1 MICSWDLDL
10 DLRPGRSASNGIAST
25 SSSHAAS
32 GNTNA
37 TAFGRQVQ
45 AHTHWV
51 NDIVLTQNRTAL
63 VSASSDATVR
73 VWRPHSESTDLP
85 ASIGKHNDYVKCL
98 ASPGDHADWVVSGGL
113 DHAIYMWD
121 LNGGG
126 EKLKINTGQEERIPK
141 GSVYSLSAKGSILAS
156 GGPESVVKVWDP
168 KSGKLITKF
177 VGHTSNVRDILIN
190 DDGDTIMTSSSDQTV
205 KLWSMTSGRCM
216 HTLTMHNDSV
226 WSLHSDHPQLSVFY
240 SSDRSGLVAKTD
252 TRRAPDFDQ
261 GLCVATCQEQG
272 SVNKVI
278 AAGDYIWTATSRS
291 SISRWN
297 DVDTTAEVELPSPI
311 FHHHSLSAASRPAD
325 PTPLAQPEAPS
336 TSTGGNAAKI
346 PHTSLLLLS
355 TAAILPGS
363 RARNSE
369 STAIPSSRKAS
380 EILIGEGLG
389 IVEPIQTL
397 PQETVE
403 GQNGLI
409 KQTMLNDRMRALTQD
424 TAGEVVLW
432 DLLKVSSE
440 TCCPNAV
447 VFISNLNS
455 SVFLFAPL
463 ESGI

>member
-10 DLRPGRSASNGIAST
+10 DLRPGHNASDRISST
-25 SSSHAAS
+25 SSSQPNS
-32 GNTNA
+32 GRSGA
-37 TAFGRQVQ
+37 TTFGRQVQ

-51 NDIVLTQNRTAL
+51 NEIALTQNNSTL
-63 VSASSDATVR
+63 VSVSSDTTVR
-73 VWRPHSESTDLP
+73 AWRPHSESTDMP
-85 ASIGKHNDYVKCL
+85 ASIGQHNDYVKCL
-98 ASPGDHADWVVSGGL
+98 ASPGDNADWVVSGGL
-113 DHAIYMWD
+113 DHCIYMWD

-190 DDGDTIMTSSSDQTV
+190 EDGDTIMTSSSDQTV
-205 KLWSMTSGRCM
+205 KVWSMTSGRCM
-216 HTLTMHNDSV
+216 HTLTMHNESV
-226 WSLHSDHPQLSVFY
+226 WSLYSDHPQLAVFY

-252 TRRAPDFDQ
+252 TRGAADFDQ

-272 SVNKVI
+272 GVNRVL

-297 DVDTTAEVELPSPI
+297 DVDTTAEIEFPPST
-311 FHHHSLSAASRPAD
+311 FHRHSSSVASRPVDSSHSQSEAHS
-325 PTPLAQPEAPS
+325 TLA
-336 TSTGGNAAKI
+336 GGNAPKI
-346 PHTSLLLLS
+346 PHNSLLVLS
-355 TAAILPGS
+355 TTAIIPGS
-363 RARNSE
+363 RTRDSE
-369 STAIPSSRKAS
+369 STTIQSSRKAP
-380 EILIGEGLG
+380 EILLGEGLG

-397 PQETVE
+397 PQETIE

-432 DLLKVSSE
+432 DLLKVSSK
-440 TCCPNAV
+440 TCYPDAL
-447 VFISNLNS
+447 VFT
-455 SVFLFAPL
+455 LF
-463 ESGI
+463 SF